1 MTITENKPR
10 VLALPGPAL
19 RAEMFTPEAEQA
31 LANLADVTWN
41 ETGENWTSDQ
51 LAAAISGYDGLITG
65 WGTPKITPGVL
76 AAADRLRI
84 IAHSAGTVKHMV
96 DEEVLRQVKVSSAS
110 IAMSPA
116 VAECALTMVMLGLRY
131 LHEYDYGMRR
141 GGHLWDGQ
149 HEYGAPREIAGSTIG
164 VVGAGGVGRIF
175 IGQATALGATVLVHD
190 PYLSDAD
197 ADAMGATKMDLDA
210 LMAASPIV
218 VNVAPVTPET
228 HHMIGA
234 KQLALMPDNGYLVN
248 PGRSWT
254 VDQDA
259 MLAELQSG
267 RLRAALDVYDEEP
280 LPLDH
285 PLRALP
291 NVLLLPHIAGAT
303 VEARHRQG
311 DCVVRDL
318 TNMFEGKPLA
328 HEVTLERY
336 AILA

>member
-1 MTITENKPR
+1 
-10 VLALPGPAL
+10 
-19 RAEMFTPEAEQA
+19 
-31 LANLADVTWN
+31 
-41 ETGENWTSDQ
+41 
-51 LAAAISGYDGLITG
+51 
-65 WGTPKITPGVL
+65 
-76 AAADRLRI
+76 
-84 IAHSAGTVKHMV
+84 MV
-96 DEEVLRQVKVSSAS
+96 
-110 IAMSPA
+110 
-116 VAECALTMVMLGLRY
+116 
-131 LHEYDYGMRR
+131 
-141 GGHLWDGQ
+141 
-149 HEYGAPREIAGSTIG
+149 
-164 VVGAGGVGRIF
+164 
-175 IGQATALGATVLVHD
+175 
-190 PYLSDAD
+190 
-197 ADAMGATKMDLDA
+197 ATKMDLDA

-259 MLAELQSG
+259 MLAELKSG

>member
-1 MTITENKPR
+1 MTSSDTRRR
-10 VLALPGPAL
+10 VLALPGPMR
-19 RAEMFTPEAEQA
+19 RAEMFTPAAERA
-31 LANLADVTWN
+31 LNEIADVIWN
-41 ETGENWTSDQ
+41 DSDENWTSPQ
-51 LAAAISGYDGLITG
+51 LAAVIPEYDGLITG
-65 WGTPKITPGVL
+65 WGSPRITPEVL
-76 AAADRLRI
+76 RAADRLQI
-84 IAHSAGTVKHMV
+84 IAHSAGTVKFLV
-96 DEEVLRQVKVSSAS
+96 DEDVLRQVRVSSAA

-116 VAECALTMVMLGLRY
+116 VAECALTMVLLGLRH

-149 HEYGAPREIAGSTIG
+149 YDYGHPREIAGSTIG
-164 VVGAGGVGRIF
+164 VIGAGGIGRIF
-175 IGQATALGATVLVHD
+175 IGMVTALGAKVNVYD
-190 PYLSDAD
+190 PYLSGEDA
-197 ADAMGATKMDLDA
+197 AAMQATKMELDDL
-210 LMAASPIV
+210 LAASPIV
-218 VNVAPVTPET
+218 VDVAPVTLET

-234 KQLALMPDNGYLVN
+234 KELALMPDNGYLVN

-259 MLAELQSG
+259 MLTELQSG
-267 RLRAALDVYDEEP
+267 RIRAALDVYDEEP
-280 LPLDH
+280 LPLNH

-291 NVLLLPHIAGAT
+291 NVLLLPHVAGAT

-318 TNMFEGKPLA
+318 TNMFEGRPLA

>member
-1 MTITENKPR
+1 MTSSGTKPR
-10 VLALPGPAL
+10 VLALPGPMR
-19 RAEMFTPEAEQA
+19 RAEFFSPEAEQA

-41 ETGENWTSDQ
+41 QTDDNWTTEQ
-51 LAAAISGYDGLITG
+51 LVEAIPGNDALITG
-65 WGTPKITPGVL
+65 WGSPRITPEVL
-76 AAADRLRI
+76 QAADRLQI
-84 IAHSAGTVKHMV
+84 IAHSAGTVKFLV
-96 DEEVLRQVKVSSAS
+96 DEDVLRQVKVSSAA

-116 VAECALTMVMLGLRY
+116 VAECALTMVMLGLRH

-149 HEYGAPREIAGSTIG
+149 YDYGEPREIAGSTIG
-164 VVGAGGVGRIF
+164 VIGAGGIGRIF
-175 IGQATALGATVLVHD
+175 IGMVTALGAKVNVYD

-197 ADAMGATKMDLDA
+197 AAAMGATKMELDD
-210 LMAASPIV
+210 LMAASPIA

-234 KQLALMPDNGYLVN
+234 EQLSRMPDNGYLVN

-267 RLRAALDVYDEEP
+267 RIRAALDVYDEEP

-291 NVLLLPHIAGAT
+291 NVLLLPHVAGAT

-318 TNMFEGKPLA
+318 TNMFSGKPLA